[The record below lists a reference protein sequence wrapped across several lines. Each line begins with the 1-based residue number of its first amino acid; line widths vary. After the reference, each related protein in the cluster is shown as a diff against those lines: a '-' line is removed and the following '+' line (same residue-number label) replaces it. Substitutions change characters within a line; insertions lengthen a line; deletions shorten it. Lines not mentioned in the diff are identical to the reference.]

1 MTNKAIQPE
10 AQSGLF
16 TRRLVGI
23 KEVAS
28 YVGLSVHTVYAMVS
42 QRRIPYVKV
51 GRLTKFDVRALDAWI
66 KQHTVMPRPGGGQSY
81 PKP

>member
-1 MTNKAIQPE
+1 MTDNAIQPE

-42 QRRIPYVKV
+42 QRRIPFVKV
-51 GRLTKFDVRALDAWI
+51 GRLTKFDLSMLDSWI
-66 KQHTVMPRPGGGQSY
+66 KKNTFMPVSHH
-81 PKP
+81 